1 MAGARARRKRWAA
14 VRSSKAGRVEV
25 AAWAAIVR
33 RGERG
38 EARRDAAAA
47 ARFAGEWQAAGAAR
61 FAGEG
66 ARCSSGRGAR
76 FGERIGGAFQR
87 LSVSPQ
93 L

>member
-1 MAGARARRKRWAA
+1 LAGARARRKRWAGDLCWAA

-38 EARRDAAAA
+38 EARRFAAA
-47 ARFAGEWQAAGAAR
+47 AAR